1 MNRWPVLLLVLVVL
15 LAGCGGP
22 REDAPA
28 EHAEDAHGHGEESPG
43 GEGLLEIDPEMMRD
57 LRITTTAAATRSG
70 GEEVRLLGELQPNHE
85 AYAEVSSP
93 IEAQVERLL
102 AQPGQRVRAG
112 APLAELR
119 SPELGRAR
127 AAVLAAR
134 ARVELAQQVLLRK
147 RALAAERIA
156 PQREVEEAEA
166 EARTADAE
174 LQAAEAGARALGA
187 EAAEAGDGAGF
198 VLRSPIGGSVLERR
212 AARGGM
218 ASPST
223 PLFTVGDLSLLW
235 LMAHGFERD
244 ALRIPLG
251 ASAEVTFAALP
262 GRTFTGKV
270 GAIGTEVDA
279 GSRTLPIRIEVAND
293 GGDLR
298 PGMSATARVPLGGQ
312 GQGVVAVP
320 AAALQRLSQTWCV
333 FVPHG
338 PGKFEVRPVGRGRD
352 LGGDVEVLNGLA
364 AGELVVLDG
373 AFLLKAEVEKS
384 RGEGEEHA
392 H

>member
-1 MNRWPVLLLVLVVL
+1 MNRWPVLLLVL
-15 LAGCGGP
+15 LAGCGGS

-28 EHAEDAHGHGEESPG
+28 EHAEDEHAHGEESPG

-57 LRITTTAAATRSG
+57 LRITTTAASARSG

-85 AYAEVSSP
+85 AYAEVGSP
-93 IEAQVERLL
+93 IEAQVDRLL
-102 AQPGQRVRAG
+102 VQPGQRVRPG
-112 APLAELR
+112 AVLAELR

-134 ARVELAQQVLLRK
+134 ARADLAQQALSRK
-147 RALAAERIA
+147 RSLAAERIA

-187 EAAEAGDGAGF
+187 EAGEGAGF
-198 VLRSPIGGSVLERR
+198 VLRAPIGGTVLERR

-218 ASPST
+218 ASPSA

-262 GRTFTGKV
+262 GRTFAGKV

-279 GSRTLPIRIEVAND
+279 GSRTLPIRIEVANA
-293 GGDLR
+293 GGELR
-298 PGMSATARVPLGGQ
+298 PGMSATARVPLGGA

-333 FVPHG
+333 FVPRG